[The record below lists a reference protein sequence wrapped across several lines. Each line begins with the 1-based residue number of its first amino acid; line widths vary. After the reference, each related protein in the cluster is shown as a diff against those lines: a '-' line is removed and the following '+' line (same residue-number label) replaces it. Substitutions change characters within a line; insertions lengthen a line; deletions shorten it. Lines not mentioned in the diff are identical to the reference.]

1 MELEGFAGRSAIV
14 TGAAR
19 GIGRKIAET
28 LRDLGATV
36 TVGDLVAPEVPGCIN
51 LRLDVTSE
59 ESVREAVTQ
68 SVAQAGTPSILVLNA
83 GVFHVQPL
91 EATSLSLWNQTMA
104 VNLTGAFLVAREVLP
119 LMRENGYGRVLSIGS
134 SAGITGG
141 AKSMA
146 AYGAS
151 KAGIMTLAKSIA
163 TEYAPFGITSNSL
176 APSLIATDM
185 MANIADLK
193 DRIPV
198 GRLGQP
204 QDVADVVAFLCSE
217 HAGFVTGAVLDVNGG
232 FLIR

>member
-1 MELEGFAGRSAIV
+1 MELDGFAGRSAIV

-36 TVGDLVAPEVPGCIN
+36 TVGDLVAPEVSGCIN
-51 LRLDVTSE
+51 LRLDVSRE
-59 ESVREAVTQ
+59 ESVRDAVAE
-68 SVAQAGTPSILVLNA
+68 SVAQAGPPSILVLNA

-91 EATSLSLWNQTMA
+91 EDTSLSLWNQTIA

-119 LMRENGYGRVLSIGS
+119 HMRKNGYGRVLSIGS

-151 KAGIMTLAKSIA
+151 KAGIMALAKSIA

-185 MANIADLK
+185 VANIADLK

-204 QDVADVVAFLCSE
+204 RDVADVVAFLCSE
-217 HAGFVTGAVLDVNGG
+217 HAGFITGAVLDVNGG

>member
-1 MELEGFAGRSAIV
+1 MQLEGFAGRSAIV

-36 TVGDLVAPEVPGCIN
+36 TVGDLVTPEVPGCIN

-59 ESVREAVTQ
+59 ESVREAVAS

-91 EATSLSLWNQTMA
+91 EDTTLDIWNQTMA

-119 LMRENGYGRVLSIGS
+119 LMRKNGYGRVLSIGS

-163 TEYAPFGITSNSL
+163 SEYASFGITSNSL

-204 QDVADVVAFLCSE
+204 QDVADVVAFLCSQ

>member
-1 MELEGFAGRSAIV
+1 
-14 TGAAR
+14 
-19 GIGRKIAET
+19 
-28 LRDLGATV
+28 
-36 TVGDLVAPEVPGCIN
+36 
-51 LRLDVTSE
+51 
-59 ESVREAVTQ
+59 
-68 SVAQAGTPSILVLNA
+68 
-83 GVFHVQPL
+83 
-91 EATSLSLWNQTMA
+91 MA

-163 TEYAPFGITSNSL
+163 SEYAAFGITSNSL

-185 MANIADLK
+185 VANIAELK

>member
-1 MELEGFAGRSAIV
+1 MHLEGFAGRSAIV

-59 ESVREAVTQ
+59 ESVRDAVAE
-68 SVAQAGTPSILVLNA
+68 SVAQAGAPGILVLNA

-91 EATSLSLWNQTMA
+91 EATSLDMWNQTIA

-119 LMRENGYGRVLSIGS
+119 LMRQNGYGRVLSIGS

-163 TEYAPFGITSNSL
+163 SEYAPFGITSNAL

-185 MANIADLK
+185 VANIADLK
-193 DRIPV
+193 DRVPV

>member
-185 MANIADLK
+185 MANIATS
-193 DRIPV
+193 RI
-198 GRLGQP
+198 
-204 QDVADVVAFLCSE
+204 AF
-217 HAGFVTGAVLDVNGG
+217 
-232 FLIR
+232 R